1 MGFQKS
7 RVRSEFIVEDGDG
20 WNTQEIAG
28 QHLSARSVRNGQIGP
43 LLDHKRHQPHRPNQ
57 CSQNLQCSMSAPVTA
72 DHGARDIVKLKKL
85 ADLIRVPCGE
95 YYVETFLLKFFD
107 DGQEK
112 WHVRRIIQVNP
123 DPLSNP
129 TLRDP
134 FST

>member
-1 MGFQKS
+1 
-7 RVRSEFIVEDGDG
+7 
-20 WNTQEIAG
+20 
-28 QHLSARSVRNGQIGP
+28 
-43 LLDHKRHQPHRPNQ
+43 HKRHQPHRPNQ

-85 ADLIRVPCGE
+85 ADLIRVSCGE

-134 FST
+134 FSTNPRFLPRPLCLRNRPGRSWDYGIV